1 MRSVRDIK
9 VLHNVPVLVRAS
21 LNVEVV
27 NGRVV
32 NDFRLRRALPTIEYL
47 RGKGA
52 RVVLIGHVSDTD
64 TDTLKPI
71 AGALKKYLPGIRFC
85 DATIGAQAREA
96 VRELPVGGVLV
107 LENLRRHRGEKLN
120 DRAFALELAS
130 LGDVFV
136 QDSFDVCHRPHA
148 SVVGVPEHLPSY
160 AGFQIE
166 EEVKELSRAL
176 KPKGPSIA
184 IIGGAKFVTKE
195 PVLKR
200 LLVSYDRVF
209 VGGALGNDFIQA
221 MGHSVGKSLVS
232 HADKVAIKALLS
244 NRRLALPL
252 DAVVAPYGK
261 TRSEGRIVNFRDMT
275 DDEAIYDNGPESIA
289 FLKNI
294 VDRSKTVLW
303 NGPLGNYENG
313 FTEGTE
319 ALAKVI
325 AASGTYSIVGGGDTV
340 ACVEKLCIGNRFS
353 FISTGG
359 GAMLD
364 FIAKGTLPGI
374 SALR

>member
-27 NGRVV
+27 EGRVV

-47 RGKGA
+47 KSKGA
-52 RVVLIGHVSDTD
+52 RVILIGHVSDTD
-64 TDTLKPI
+64 TTTLRPI
-71 AGALKKYLPGIRFC
+71 CTALAHYLPGIRFSEVTVGP
-85 DATIGAQAREA
+85 AARDA
-96 VRELPVGGVLV
+96 VRALPAGGVLM

-130 LGDVFV
+130 LADVFV

-166 EEVKELSRAL
+166 EEVRELSRAL
-176 KPKGPSIA
+176 KPKGPSLA

-200 LLVSYDRVF
+200 LLASYDRVF

-252 DAVVAPYGK
+252 DAVVAPHGK

-275 DDEAIYDNGPESIA
+275 ADEAIYDNGPESVA

-303 NGPLGNYENG
+303 NGPLGNYEKG

-319 ALAKVI
+319 ALARVI
-325 AASGTYSIVGGGDTV
+325 AASGAYSIVGGGDTV
-340 ACVEKLCIGNRFS
+340 ACVEKLGIGNRFS

-374 SALR
+374 AVLR